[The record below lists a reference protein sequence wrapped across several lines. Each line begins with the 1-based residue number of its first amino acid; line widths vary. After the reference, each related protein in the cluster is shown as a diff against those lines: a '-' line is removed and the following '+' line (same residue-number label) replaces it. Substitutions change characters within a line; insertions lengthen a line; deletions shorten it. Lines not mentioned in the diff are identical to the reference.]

1 MSEFSD
7 NLPHRL
13 EFPCIYVLH
22 KRGLVK
28 YLPTKVDN
36 IFVRC
41 KFLWHEKALY
51 TQKEGLA
58 RRPEGESQQFLLCT
72 ERSRNG

>member
-7 NLPHRL
+7 NLPHCLITR
-13 EFPCIYVLH
+13 CRIVRH

-51 TQKEGLA
+51 TQNGTGPL
-58 RRPEGESQQFLLCT
+58 FHHVLLFFIYH
-72 ERSRNG
+72 